1 MRILVTGQVTVHW
14 GRIEFG
20 NIGNYYITETT
31 FRELHR
37 VFPDAKIVTTFQ
49 MTDEFCKREN
59 IECLPMEIFY
69 NWSENDL
76 PAAIEEY
83 GIAELYKKTGQLIKE
98 TPFINELLKTD
109 LVLDFSGEL
118 WGDHAEPV
126 GENRFLIGLLKNRT
140 AQLLGKKIV
149 LLAGSQGP
157 FSNNTTKILAK
168 EVFQNFDMILNREAS
183 SVELLNEN
191 GFDTTKVK
199 NFTDPAFLFEP
210 YEKSRIENI
219 LKLEGISNQEK
230 PVVGFI
236 LCGFNML
243 EGPYDKWPR
252 RDDEF
257 TQFAEAVEFII
268 NKIGAKV
275 VTFSHQNGF
284 DLPPNFQLINGRD
297 YPYAQR
303 LHELVIKRGKVKS
316 EDLHCI
322 SVPYLPKEIKAII
335 KELDMLISGRIHG
348 FVAGVSQFVP
358 TVILNR
364 GHGPVSKRNLGFA
377 KSVGFENFLCDP
389 RDSKVIIEKIDEC
402 WTNRDYLRKK
412 LKQKIPQV
420 QNTAHRLY
428 DTLLELF

>member
-37 VFPDAKIVTTFQ
+37 VFPKAKIVTTFQ

-59 IECLPMEIFY
+59 IECLPMELFY
-69 NWSENDL
+69 SWSENDL
-76 PAAIEEY
+76 KIAIEEY
-83 GIAELYKKTGQLIKE
+83 GIAELYKKTKKLVKE
-98 TPFINELLKTD
+98 TPFISELLKTD

-126 GENRFLIGLLKNRT
+126 GKNRFLIGLLKNRT
-140 AQLLGKKIV
+140 AQLLGKKTV

-157 FSNNTTKILAK
+157 FSNSTTKTLAK
-168 EVFQNFDMILNREAS
+168 EVLKNFDMVLNREVS

-210 YEKSRIENI
+210 HPKDRIKQILEK
-219 LKLEGISNQEK
+219 EGISNQKK

-284 DLPPNFQLINGRD
+284 ELPPNFKLINGRD

-303 LHELVIKRGKVKS
+303 LHDYVIERGNVKP

-322 SVPYLPKEIKAII
+322 SKPYLPKEIKAII
-335 KELDMLISGRIHG
+335 KEFDMLVSGRIHG

-377 KSVGFENFLCDP
+377 KSVG
-389 RDSKVIIEKIDEC
+389 
-402 WTNRDYLRKK
+402 
-412 LKQKIPQV
+412 
-420 QNTAHRLY
+420 
-428 DTLLELF
+428 